1 MALKIGGKVIDGPK
15 EGLLVLPRHNGDI
28 AFKFVAIL
36 DDEEFQKLCPR
47 PQAPKS
53 MKPGVGIIEN
63 TEDPKYKAA
72 LEKRGEQRSDWFFIK
87 SIEPSGIEWNNVR
100 LDDCNTWAL
109 WREELKEAGFSLQE
123 RDRIYLTFLETNTV
137 SDGMVDEARARFLAS
152 QQAKALAEAS
162 SQATELPSSASGEP
176 ASAGA

>member
-15 EGLLVLPRHNGDI
+15 EGLMVLPRTNGDI

-36 DDEEFQKLCPR
+36 DDEEFQKLCPY

-72 LEKRGEQRSDWFFIK
+72 LSARGEQRANWFFLK
-87 SIEPSGIEWNNVR
+87 SIEPTGIEWNQVK
-100 LDDCNTWAL
+100 LDDCTTWHL
-109 WREELKEAGFSLQE
+109 WREELKEAGFNPQE
-123 RDRIYLTFLETNTV
+123 RDRIYVTFLETNTV
-137 SDGMVDEARARFLAS
+137 SDDMVNEARARFLAL
-152 QQAKALAEAS
+152 QQAKALDAALS
-162 SQATELPSSASGEP
+162 PITELQSLESGKP
-176 ASAGA
+176 ASDGG